1 MENDQLLML
10 HKLLTKGH
18 LICTDSRSAEP
29 GAIFFALKGESFNG
43 NLFAHKA
50 LEKGCVAAV
59 VDEPV
64 ELMGENIIMVGN
76 VLETLQQ
83 LSHFHRKLFNLPVIG
98 ITGSNGKTT
107 TKELMH
113 AVLASTFN
121 TLATKGNLN
130 NHIGVPLTL
139 LGLKPEHEIAI
150 IEMGANKMGEIAMLS
165 ALACPN
171 FGLITNI
178 GKAHLEGFGSLE
190 NIIKTKTELYSHVK
204 DESGLLFVSTDNAL
218 LREKSKGNKV
228 IFYGKHNESHCSASI
243 ISDMPFVSIAFQV
256 NKTLG
261 KALPGI
267 KGTIRTQLVGVYN
280 FENILAAL
288 TIGLYFGVSPQ
299 KAINAIETYMP
310 SNSRSQLIKND
321 RNTILLDAYNANP
334 TSMAAAIENFAG
346 FGNCPRAV
354 MLGDML
360 EMGNSSAEEHNR
372 ILSLL
377 KEKQFELIILIG
389 PEFKAV
395 AKPGKNLLI
404 FDTSSAATKW
414 LLKNPLKG
422 YNVLIKGSRGIQ
434 MEKVLES
441 L

>member
-1 MENDQLLML
+1 ML

-204 DESGLLFVSTDNAL
+204 SEGDLLFVSADNAL

-228 IFYGKHNESHCSASI
+228 IFYGKDKESHCSASI
-243 ISDMPFVSIAFQV
+243 ISDMPFITIAFQV
-256 NKTLG
+256 NKTFG
-261 KALPGI
+261 KALKGT

-280 FENILAAL
+280 FENIMAAL
-288 TIGLYFGVSPQ
+288 TISLYFGVSPQ
-299 KAINAIETYMP
+299 NAINAIENYLP

-334 TSMAAAIENFAG
+334 TSMTAAIENFSV

-360 EMGNSSAEEHNR
+360 EMGNSSAEEHTR

-377 KEKQFELIILIG
+377 KEKQFELNILVG

-404 FDTSSAATKW
+404 FDTSSAAAEW
-414 LLKNPLKG
+414 LQKNPLKG
-422 YNVLIKGSRGIQ
+422 FNVLIKGSRGIL